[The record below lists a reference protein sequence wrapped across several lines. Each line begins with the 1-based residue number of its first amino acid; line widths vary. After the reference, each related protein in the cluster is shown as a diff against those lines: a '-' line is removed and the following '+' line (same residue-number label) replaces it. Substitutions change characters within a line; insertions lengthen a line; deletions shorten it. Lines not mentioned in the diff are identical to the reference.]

1 MVCSMPML
9 LRHLKT
15 QSPCFSMVGG
25 TAKRDLRDEHR
36 FYRGL
41 DNREAAQPADHL
53 TKPGKVGGLTHALR
67 EQAPCVWEGD
77 TPQGTEDDIQPMLAP

>member
-1 MVCSMPML
+1 MPTL

-15 QSPCFSMVGG
+15 QSPCFSTVGG
-25 TAKRDLRDEHR
+25 TAKRDLRD
-36 FYRGL
+36 
-41 DNREAAQPADHL
+41 EAAQPADHL